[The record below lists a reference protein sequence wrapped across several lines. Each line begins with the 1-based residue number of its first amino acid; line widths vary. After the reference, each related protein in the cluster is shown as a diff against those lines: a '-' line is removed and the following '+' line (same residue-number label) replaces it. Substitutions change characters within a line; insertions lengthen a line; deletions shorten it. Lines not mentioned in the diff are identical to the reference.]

1 MPESGLVP
9 RWAALLGAWSWR
21 MVGAASVLAL
31 VLWLVVQLRLVVVA
45 LFLGLV
51 LTAVLRP
58 LAGRYR
64 RFSHPAVAAVLAV
77 LTGAVALAAVLGL
90 ALLGISAQW
99 PAVVERVGQGVQDVV
114 ALLRDGSLSISLTDT
129 DVDRWTAT
137 AAGWLRAN
145 GGTLAG
151 AAATRLGTLL
161 VTLMVVALGVF
172 STVCFLISGD
182 RMFAWFVSQLP
193 RRLRAGWRPP
203 VRWPGRRSAA
213 TCAALC

>member
-90 ALLGISAQW
+90 ALLGISAPEQ
-99 PAVVERVGQGVQDVV
+99 
-114 ALLRDGSLSISLTDT
+114 
-129 DVDRWTAT
+129 
-137 AAGWLRAN
+137 
-145 GGTLAG
+145 
-151 AAATRLGTLL
+151 
-161 VTLMVVALGVF
+161 M
-172 STVCFLISGD
+172 
-182 RMFAWFVSQLP
+182 
-193 RRLRAGWRPP
+193 
-203 VRWPGRRSAA
+203 
-213 TCAALC
+213 